1 MSHEEKLSAS
11 DLKSVRE
18 GLQMAEAPDA
28 ARLEKERALLR
39 RLESGPAP
47 RRFLEYMKL
56 IGPGYMQSAMTLGGG
71 TMAAS
76 LYAGA
81 AFGYELLWV
90 APVGMLIGVIM
101 LMAISHQTLSTGQR
115 PYQAMLKFAGKP
127 FAYGWAAGAVL
138 SSIIWHFPQYSL
150 ASACL
155 ADMGA
160 VVGIEGLPPAGM
172 SFIVLALAVSL
183 SWMYGSS
190 PRLVR
195 TYERVLKYMVWG
207 IIFAFAL
214 VLIKIGIKDPSAIL
228 KGFTTFSVPETRE
241 NVASIT
247 LIISSI
253 AAAVGINMVFLYP
266 YSLLARGWGRE
277 HRCLARF
284 DLFSGMFL
292 PFVIATS
299 LIIIVTASTPELF
312 EQFAGKKTPPVQ
324 AAKALSTHVG
334 DILGRVVFNGGV
346 FCMALSSITL
356 QMLCAGFVA
365 MEVFGWEFGSRRYR
379 LATLLPTPGVL
390 GPLLWS
396 DHLLWLAIPT
406 NIFCG
411 LFLPVAYIGFIILQ
425 RSRAYLGDDRPKGAI
440 GVAWLLGMVL
450 ATGTITVGL
459 INYLMSKF

>member
-1 MSHEEKLSAS
+1 MDERGIGK
-11 DLKSVRE
+11 VRQ
-18 GLQMAEAPDA
+18 GLQMSVPPDE
-28 ARLEKERALLR
+28 ARLSRERALLR
-39 RLESGPAP
+39 ELEGAPAKT
-47 RRFLEYMKL
+47 RVWEYMKL

-76 LYAGA
+76 LFAGA
-81 AFGYELLWV
+81 AFGYQLLWA
-90 APVGMLIGVIM
+90 APVGMLLGIIM
-101 LMAISHQTLSTGQR
+101 LSAISYQTLSTGQR
-115 PYQAMLKFAGKP
+115 PYQAMLQHAGKP
-127 FAYGWAAGAVL
+127 FAYGWAAGAVI
-138 SSIIWHFPQYSL
+138 SSIVWHFPQYSL

-160 VVGIEGLPPAGM
+160 VVGFEGLPPAGM
-172 SFIVLALAVSL
+172 SFIVLGIAVSL

-195 TYERVLKYMVWG
+195 VYERVLKYMVWG
-207 IIFAFAL
+207 IIFAFGL
-214 VLIKIGIKDPSAIL
+214 VLIKIGIKEPGAIL
-228 KGFTTFSVPETRE
+228 KGFTSFSVPESRE
-241 NVASIT
+241 GVQSVT
-247 LIISSI
+247 LIISSM

-277 HRCLARF
+277 HRRLARF
-284 DLFSGMFL
+284 DLFAGMFV

-299 LIIIVTASTPELF
+299 LIIIVTASTPELY
-312 EQFAGKKTPPVQ
+312 ENFAGKGTAPVK
-324 AAKALSTHVG
+324 AAQTLSTHVG

-390 GPLLWS
+390 GPLIWS
-396 DHLLWLAIPT
+396 KHLLWLAIPT

-411 LFLPVAYIGFIILQ
+411 LFLPIAYVGFIILQ
-425 RSRAYLGDDRPKGAI
+425 RKRDYLDIDSPTGNVGRLWI
-440 GVAWLLGMVL
+440 IGMVL
-450 ATGTITVGL
+450 AIATLVVGMVS
-459 INYLMSKF
+459 YFMTKF